1 MKSYMK
7 KRYLAVIIVGV
18 IVIILVCVYILNS
31 YFKEISI
38 GSEVSRMLE
47 HEGLEN
53 CRIVKLGNYK
63 EFYHEVDEITISKED
78 IDNYIEQELMNERV
92 LEEITDTDKAI
103 CDKFNVDSVQEAY
116 EYVKNLL
123 YEEKKS
129 EQRIQME
136 NAFVQYVVD
145 QSKFEM
151 DEEAVEKY
159 AATNAIFYDNIA
171 FSNGMTL
178 EQYANQYDDFYGDL
192 YNEAEYDVKMFLVI
206 GAIAFKENI
215 KVDISQFED
224 ICKKY
229 NYSEAYL
236 NENPEIEI
244 YVYYNLLETKVF
256 DFIFGSN

>member
-1 MKSYMK
+1 MKLYMK
-7 KRYLAVIIVGV
+7 KRYLAVIIAGV
-18 IVIILVCVYILNS
+18 IVTVLVCIYVLNS
-31 YFKEISI
+31 YFSEVCVR
-38 GSEVSRMLE
+38 SEVSRMLE

-53 CRIVKLGNYK
+53 CRIVKLGDYK
-63 EFYHEVDEITISKED
+63 EFCYEEDEITISKEE
-78 IDNYIEQELMNERV
+78 IDNYIEQELMNEMV
-92 LEEITDTDKAI
+92 SEKIADTEKAI
-103 CDKFNVDSVQEAY
+103 CDKFNADSVQEAY
-116 EYVKNLL
+116 EYVKCLL

-136 NAFVQYVVD
+136 NAFVQYVIEK
-145 QSKFEM
+145 SKFEM

-178 EQYANQYDDFYGDL
+178 KQYANQYDDFYGDL

-206 GAIAFKENI
+206 GAIAFRENI

-224 ICKKY
+224 ICKRY
-229 NYSEAYL
+229 NYSETYL
-236 NENPEIEI
+236 EDNPEIEI

-256 DFIFGSN
+256 DFIFDAK